1 MLAMMAGVLASMSA
15 LGSEPMRVVEGEVI
29 AAYLNT
35 VEPDEAP
42 KKALIIEQTT
52 ADVDEALTSGAGEQA
67 REMLRKQLPQAT
79 EKVIDDFLRV
89 LARPAALSI
98 PSRLV
103 RPNIRMQMVRVAD
116 IDRLFD
122 TKSLGAAWENFYKA
136 YPNAACLIRNFARG
150 PRRGG
155 DPGACLPVGEE
166 RRLAGFRPFR
176 VVAPAFRHMAHSRQR
191 ASLGQ
196 LTPVSPPPLH

>member
-1 MLAMMAGVLASMSA
+1 MMAGVLASMSA

-103 RPNIRMQMVRVAD
+103 RPNIRMQIVRVAD

-136 YPNAACLIRNFARG
+136 YPNAACLVRISRVGLDEEATQALVYLSVRSGGLRG
-150 PRRGG
+150 SGHFVLLHRRFGIW
-155 DPGACLPVGEE
+155 
-166 RRLAGFRPFR
+166 RILASEQ
-176 VVAPAFRHMAHSRQR
+176 AW
-191 ASLGQ
+191 
-196 LTPVSPPPLH
+196 VS

>member
-1 MLAMMAGVLASMSA
+1 MMAGVLASMSA

-136 YPNAACLIRNFARG
+136 YPNAACLVRISRVGLDEEATQALVYLSVRSGGLRG
-150 PRRGG
+150 SGHFVLLHRRFGIWR
-155 DPGACLPVGEE
+155 V
-166 RRLAGFRPFR
+166 LATEQ
-176 VVAPAFRHMAHSRQR
+176 AW
-191 ASLGQ
+191 
-196 LTPVSPPPLH
+196 VS

>member
-1 MLAMMAGVLASMSA
+1 MMAGVLASMSA

-136 YPNAACLIRNFARG
+136 YPNAACLVRISRVGLDEEATQALVYLSVRSGGLRG
-150 PRRGG
+150 LGHFVLLHRRFGIW
-155 DPGACLPVGEE
+155 
-166 RRLAGFRPFR
+166 RILASEQ
-176 VVAPAFRHMAHSRQR
+176 AW
-191 ASLGQ
+191 
-196 LTPVSPPPLH
+196 VS

>member
-1 MLAMMAGVLASMSA
+1 MMAGVLASMSA

-136 YPNAACLIRNFARG
+136 YPNAACLVRISRVGLDEEATQALVYLSVRSGGLRG
-150 PRRGG
+150 SGHFVLLHRRFGIW
-155 DPGACLPVGEE
+155 
-166 RRLAGFRPFR
+166 RILASEQ
-176 VVAPAFRHMAHSRQR
+176 AW
-191 ASLGQ
+191 
-196 LTPVSPPPLH
+196 VS